1 MNNFI
6 KRKINTIIGLDM
18 KIYEYYQ
25 SLIILE
31 ETKDKHPEYERR
43 KKNLSAFIEALIK
56 EEQEEYNYFTANPT
70 AALSTYTEL
79 AKSFSSKCTPLEAL
93 LTPSRDTLITRR
105 ILTTLEI
112 IIISDRTLFN
122 YLINQ
127 KLIAR
132 IKFQSDEKSSIEAYL
147 FKEIPLI
154 DESFAKTLYTL
165 LDDEGNTKAKYHL
178 SFITPYIETI
188 LVPSSFEPIPKKQN
202 TDISF
207 NTMVTRVQKEIFLD
221 MHIGEK
227 IDEALDSMSYDD
239 NSILYTYFK
248 AALTYQSKEAIKDIK
263 SLINSLD
270 ENESLKEKLFKI
282 IQDNSKT
289 KKELSKD
296 DDLEAQ
302 RMSAYSLSSTDV
314 KILNEL
320 LELESQILNAYRG
333 LASLE
338 IKNLKDSF
346 FSKNLIELIAL
357 YTEEEK
363 TLLNYFRM
371 YPEII
376 PNILEY
382 LIETIND
389 EIKSPVELLLLYEDN
404 ETVVIAYRTIQQIK
418 SVLFESDEAYEHNL
432 HTDVKEI
439 VPSYHEKISSV
450 RDYEKRISDEV
461 SKRTIA
467 FISEDNSLE
476 SIKQKYYML
485 YACPGLENEFFQNK
499 GTFPRNLTDSITVKI
514 DLTEEEKEELNI
526 TLGLNTADLALDTLL
541 DYFDADLDDYTHE
554 ISLLINML
562 RSGLLLTDETER
574 QMLLEE
580 LEETFTTDEDYL
592 KEHEDDE
599 EIRQL
604 IKKTINEA
612 NEDFKD
618 MNKDSKKTLQ

>member
-6 KRKINTIIGLDM
+6 KRKINKIIGLDM
-18 KIYEYYQ
+18 QIYDYYQ
-25 SLIILE
+25 NLITQEENKEKHPDYEKRKQNVSSLILE
-31 ETKDKHPEYERR
+31 
-43 KKNLSAFIEALIK
+43 LLQQ
-56 EEQEEYNYFTANPT
+56 EQEEYSFFIANPT
-70 AALSTYTEL
+70 IALSTYTEL
-79 AKSFSSKCTPLEAL
+79 ARQFINKNTPLEVL
-93 LTPSRDTLITRR
+93 CTPSKDALISRR

-132 IKFQSDEKSSIEAYL
+132 IKFQSDEKSPIEAYL

-154 DESFAKTLYTL
+154 DESFAKTLYIL

-221 MHIGEK
+221 THIGEK
-227 IDEALDSMSYDD
+227 IDEALDSMAYGD

-302 RMSAYSLSSTDV
+302 RMSAYGLSSTDV

-338 IKNLKDSF
+338 IKNLKNSF
-346 FSKNLIELIAL
+346 FSKNLIELLAL

-363 TLLNYFRM
+363 TLLNHFRM

-404 ETVVIAYRTIQQIK
+404 ETVVTAYRTIQQIK

-432 HTDVKEI
+432 HADVKEI

-450 RDYEKRISDEV
+450 RDYEKLLSNEI
-461 SKRTIA
+461 SKRTIS
-467 FISEDNSLE
+467 FIEDDDSKE
-476 SIKQKYYML
+476 SIEQKYYMV
-485 YACPGLENEFFQNK
+485 YATPDLANEFFQNK
-499 GTFPRNLTDSITVKI
+499 GSFPKNLTKSLTIKN
-514 DLTEEEKEELNI
+514 DLSEAEKEELQI
-526 TLGLNTADLALDTLL
+526 TLGIDTANLALDALL
-541 DYFDADLDDYTHE
+541 DYYDSDIEEYPHE
-554 ISLLINML
+554 ISLLLGML
-562 RSGLLLTDETER
+562 RSSLLLTDTQE
-574 QMLLEE
+574 QKLLLED
-580 LEETFTTDEDYL
+580 LEDTFDNDEEYL
-592 KEHEDDE
+592 KEHEEDE
-599 EIRQL
+599 KIREL
-604 IKKTINEA
+604 IKKTLNQTK
-612 NEDFKD
+612 EDFNE
-618 MNKDSKKTLQ
+618 MNKDK

>member
-6 KRKINTIIGLDM
+6 KRKINKIIDLDM
-18 KIYEYYQ
+18 QIYDYYQ
-25 SLIILE
+25 NLITQEENKEKHPDYEKRKQNVSSLILE
-31 ETKDKHPEYERR
+31 LLQK
-43 KKNLSAFIEALIK
+43 
-56 EEQEEYNYFTANPT
+56 EQEEYSFFIANPT
-70 AALSTYTEL
+70 IALSTYTEL
-79 AKSFSSKCTPLEAL
+79 AIQFINKNTPLQVLCTPSKDAL
-93 LTPSRDTLITRR
+93 ISRR

-221 MHIGEK
+221 THIGEK
-227 IDEALDSMSYDD
+227 IDEALESMAYDD

-302 RMSAYSLSSTDV
+302 RMSAYGLSSTDV

-338 IKNLKDSF
+338 IKNLKNSF
-346 FSKNLIELIAL
+346 FSKNLIELLAL

-363 TLLNYFRM
+363 TLLNHFRM

-404 ETVVIAYRTIQQIK
+404 ETVVTAYRTIQQIK

-432 HTDVKEI
+432 HADVKEI
-439 VPSYHEKISSV
+439 VTSYHEKISSV

-461 SKRTIA
+461 SKRTIT

-476 SIKQKYYML
+476 SIKKKYYML

-499 GTFPRNLTDSITVKI
+499 GTFPRNLTDSITVKN
-514 DLTEEEKEELNI
+514 DLTEEEKAELNI

-541 DYFDADLDDYTHE
+541 DYFDADLDDYAHE

-604 IKKTINEA
+604 IKKTIDEVK
-612 NEDFKD
+612 EDFKD

>member
-6 KRKINTIIGLDM
+6 KRKINKIIDLDM
-18 KIYEYYQ
+18 QIYDYYQ
-25 SLIILE
+25 NLITQEENKEKHPDYEKRKQNVSSLILE
-31 ETKDKHPEYERR
+31 LLQK
-43 KKNLSAFIEALIK
+43 
-56 EEQEEYNYFTANPT
+56 EQEEYSFFIANPT
-70 AALSTYTEL
+70 IALSTYTEL
-79 AKSFSSKCTPLEAL
+79 ARQFINKNTPLEVL
-93 LTPSRDTLITRR
+93 CTPSKDALISRR

-112 IIISDRTLFN
+112 IIISDRKLFN

-221 MHIGEK
+221 THIGEK
-227 IDEALDSMSYDD
+227 IDEALDSMAYDD
-239 NSILYTYFK
+239 NSILHTYFK

-302 RMSAYSLSSTDV
+302 RMSAYGLSSTDV

-320 LELESQILNAYRG
+320 LELESQILNAYKG

-338 IKNLKDSF
+338 IKNLKNSF
-346 FSKNLIELIAL
+346 FSKNLIELLAL

-363 TLLNYFRM
+363 TLLNHFRM

-404 ETVVIAYRTIQQIK
+404 ETVVTAYRTIQQIK
-418 SVLFESDEAYEHNL
+418 SILFESDEAYEHNL
-432 HTDVKEI
+432 HADVKEI

-450 RDYEKRISDEV
+450 RDYEKLLSNEI
-461 SKRTIA
+461 SKRTIS
-467 FISEDNSLE
+467 FIEDDDSKE
-476 SIKQKYYML
+476 SIEQKYYMV
-485 YACPGLENEFFQNK
+485 YATPDLANEFFQNK
-499 GTFPRNLTDSITVKI
+499 GSFPKNLTKSLTIKN
-514 DLTEEEKEELNI
+514 DLSEAEKEELQI
-526 TLGLNTADLALDTLL
+526 TLGIDSANLALDALL
-541 DYFDADLDDYTHE
+541 DYYDSDIEEYPHE
-554 ISLLINML
+554 ISLLLGML
-562 RSGLLLTDETER
+562 RSSLLLTDTLE
-574 QMLLEE
+574 QKLLLED
-580 LEETFTTDEDYL
+580 LEDTFDNDEEYL
-592 KEHEDDE
+592 KEHEEDE
-599 EIRQL
+599 QIREL
-604 IKKTINEA
+604 IKKTLNQTK
-612 NEDFKD
+612 EDFNE
-618 MNKDSKKTLQ
+618 MNKDNQKNLQ

>member
-6 KRKINTIIGLDM
+6 KRKINKIIGLDM
-18 KIYEYYQ
+18 QIYDYYQ
-25 SLIILE
+25 NLITQEENKEKHPDYEKRKQNVSSLILE
-31 ETKDKHPEYERR
+31 LLQK
-43 KKNLSAFIEALIK
+43 
-56 EEQEEYNYFTANPT
+56 EQEEYSFFIANPT
-70 AALSTYTEL
+70 IALSTYTEL
-79 AKSFSSKCTPLEAL
+79 ARQFINKNTPLEVL
-93 LTPSRDTLITRR
+93 CTPSKDALISRR

-221 MHIGEK
+221 THIGEK
-227 IDEALDSMSYDD
+227 IDEALESMAYDD

-302 RMSAYSLSSTDV
+302 RMSAYGLSSTDV

-333 LASLE
+333 LSSLE
-338 IKNLKDSF
+338 IKNLKNSF
-346 FSKNLIELIAL
+346 FSKNLIELLAL

-363 TLLNYFRM
+363 TLLNHFRM

-404 ETVVIAYRTIQQIK
+404 ETVVTAYRTIQQIK

-432 HTDVKEI
+432 HADVKEI

-450 RDYEKRISDEV
+450 RDYEKLLSNEI
-461 SKRTIA
+461 SKRTIS
-467 FISEDNSLE
+467 FIEDDDLKE
-476 SIKQKYYML
+476 SIEQKYYMV
-485 YACPGLENEFFQNK
+485 YATPDLANEFFQNK
-499 GTFPRNLTDSITVKI
+499 GSFPKNLTKSLTIKN
-514 DLTEEEKEELNI
+514 DLSEAEKEELQI
-526 TLGLNTADLALDTLL
+526 TLGIDTANLALDALL
-541 DYFDADLDDYTHE
+541 DYYDSDIEEYPHE
-554 ISLLINML
+554 ISLLLGML
-562 RSGLLLTDETER
+562 RSSLLLTDTQE
-574 QMLLEE
+574 QKLLLED
-580 LEETFTTDEDYL
+580 LEDTFDNDEEYL
-592 KEHEDDE
+592 KEHEEDE
-599 EIRQL
+599 QIREL
-604 IKKTINEA
+604 IKKTLNQTK
-612 NEDFKD
+612 EDFNE
-618 MNKDSKKTLQ
+618 MNKDNQKNLQ

>member
-1 MNNFI
+1 MDNFI
-6 KRKINTIIGLDM
+6 KSKINRIIELNL
-18 KIYEYYQ
+18 KIYDYYQ
-25 SLIILE
+25 SLITLE
-31 ETKDKHPEYERR
+31 ETKDKHPDYEKR
-43 KKNLSAFIEALIK
+43 KKNISSFILELLQQ
-56 EEQEEYNYFTANPT
+56 EHEEYSFFIANPT
-70 AALSTYTEL
+70 IALSTYTEL
-79 AKSFSSKCTPLEAL
+79 ARQFINKNTPLEVL
-93 LTPSRDTLITRR
+93 CTPSKDALISRR

-122 YLINQ
+122 YLINR

-221 MHIGEK
+221 THIGEK
-227 IDEALDSMSYDD
+227 IDEALDSMAYDD

-302 RMSAYSLSSTDV
+302 RMSAYGLSSTDV

-346 FSKNLIELIAL
+346 FSKNLIELLAL

-404 ETVVIAYRTIQQIK
+404 ETVVTAYRTIQQIK
-418 SVLFESDEAYEHNL
+418 SVLFESDEA
-432 HTDVKEI
+432 
-439 VPSYHEKISSV
+439 
-450 RDYEKRISDEV
+450 
-461 SKRTIA
+461 SKRTII

-476 SIKQKYYML
+476 SIKKKYYML

-499 GTFPRNLTDSITVKI
+499 GTFPRNLTDSITVKN
-514 DLTEEEKEELNI
+514 DLTEEEKAELNI

-541 DYFDADLDDYTHE
+541 DYFDADLDDYAHE

-612 NEDFKD
+612 NEDIKD

>member
-6 KRKINTIIGLDM
+6 KRKINKIIGLDM
-18 KIYEYYQ
+18 QIYDYYQ
-25 SLIILE
+25 NLITQEENKEKHPDYEKRKQNVSSLILE
-31 ETKDKHPEYERR
+31 LLQK
-43 KKNLSAFIEALIK
+43 
-56 EEQEEYNYFTANPT
+56 EQEEYSFFIANPT
-70 AALSTYTEL
+70 IALSTYTEL
-79 AKSFSSKCTPLEAL
+79 ARQFINKNTPLEVL
-93 LTPSRDTLITRR
+93 CTPSKDALISRR

-112 IIISDRTLFN
+112 IIISDRKLFN

-221 MHIGEK
+221 THIGEK
-227 IDEALDSMSYDD
+227 IDEALDSMAYDD

-302 RMSAYSLSSTDV
+302 RMSAYGLSSTDV

-338 IKNLKDSF
+338 IKNLKNSF
-346 FSKNLIELIAL
+346 FSKNLIELLAL

-363 TLLNYFRM
+363 TLLNHFRM

-404 ETVVIAYRTIQQIK
+404 ETVVTAYRTIQQIK
-418 SVLFESDEAYEHNL
+418 SILFESDEAYEHNL
-432 HTDVKEI
+432 HADVKEI

-450 RDYEKRISDEV
+450 RDYEKLLSNEI
-461 SKRTIA
+461 SKRTIS
-467 FISEDNSLE
+467 FIEDDDSKE
-476 SIKQKYYML
+476 SIEQKYYMV
-485 YACPGLENEFFQNK
+485 YATPDLANEFFQNK
-499 GTFPRNLTDSITVKI
+499 GSFPKNLTKSLTIKN
-514 DLTEEEKEELNI
+514 DLSETEKEELQI
-526 TLGLNTADLALDTLL
+526 TLGIDTANLALEALL
-541 DYFDADLDDYTHE
+541 DYYDSDIEEYPHE
-554 ISLLINML
+554 ISLLLGML
-562 RSGLLLTDETER
+562 RSSLLLTDTQE
-574 QMLLEE
+574 QKLLLED
-580 LEETFTTDEDYL
+580 LEDTFDNDEEYL
-592 KEHEDDE
+592 KEHEEDE
-599 EIRQL
+599 QIREL
-604 IKKTINEA
+604 IKKTLNQTK
-612 NEDFKD
+612 EDFNE
-618 MNKDSKKTLQ
+618 MNKDNQKNLQ

>member
-1 MNNFI
+1 MDNFI
-6 KRKINTIIGLDM
+6 KSKINRIIELNL
-18 KIYEYYQ
+18 KIYDYYQ
-25 SLIILE
+25 SLITLE
-31 ETKDKHPEYERR
+31 ETKDKHPDYEKR
-43 KKNLSAFIEALIK
+43 KKNISSFILELLQQ
-56 EEQEEYNYFTANPT
+56 EHEEYSFFIANPT
-70 AALSTYTEL
+70 IALSTYTEL
-79 AKSFSSKCTPLEAL
+79 ARQFINKNTPLEVL
-93 LTPSRDTLITRR
+93 CTPSKDALISRR

-221 MHIGEK
+221 THIGEK
-227 IDEALDSMSYDD
+227 IDEALDSMAYDD

-302 RMSAYSLSSTDV
+302 RMSAYGLSSTDV

-346 FSKNLIELIAL
+346 FSKNLIELLAL

-404 ETVVIAYRTIQQIK
+404 ETVVTAYRTIQQIK
-418 SVLFESDEAYEHNL
+418 SVLFESDE
-432 HTDVKEI
+432 
-439 VPSYHEKISSV
+439 
-450 RDYEKRISDEV
+450 V
-461 SKRTIA
+461 SKRTII

-476 SIKQKYYML
+476 SIKKKYYML

-499 GTFPRNLTDSITVKI
+499 GTFPRNLTDSITVKN
-514 DLTEEEKEELNI
+514 DLTEEEKAELNI

-541 DYFDADLDDYTHE
+541 DYFDADLDDYAHE

-604 IKKTINEA
+604 IKKTIDEVK
-612 NEDFKD
+612 EDFKD

>member
-1 MNNFI
+1 MDNFI
-6 KRKINTIIGLDM
+6 KSKINRIIELNL
-18 KIYEYYQ
+18 KIYDYYQ
-25 SLIILE
+25 SLITLE
-31 ETKDKHPEYERR
+31 ETKDKHPDYEKR
-43 KKNLSAFIEALIK
+43 KKNISSFILELLQQ
-56 EEQEEYNYFTANPT
+56 EHEEYSFFIANPT
-70 AALSTYTEL
+70 IALSTYTEL
-79 AKSFSSKCTPLEAL
+79 ARQFINKNTPLEVL
-93 LTPSRDTLITRR
+93 CTPSKDALISRR

-165 LDDEGNTKAKYHL
+165 LDDEGNTKAKYYL

-221 MHIGEK
+221 THIGEK
-227 IDEALDSMSYDD
+227 IDEALDSMAYDD

-302 RMSAYSLSSTDV
+302 RMSAYGLSSTDV

-346 FSKNLIELIAL
+346 FSKNLIELLAL

-404 ETVVIAYRTIQQIK
+404 ETVVTAYRTIQQIK
-418 SVLFESDEAYEHNL
+418 SVLFESDE
-432 HTDVKEI
+432 
-439 VPSYHEKISSV
+439 
-450 RDYEKRISDEV
+450 V
-461 SKRTIA
+461 SKRTIT

-476 SIKQKYYML
+476 SIKKKYYML

-499 GTFPRNLTDSITVKI
+499 GTFPRNLTDSITVKN
-514 DLTEEEKEELNI
+514 DLTEEEKAELNI

-541 DYFDADLDDYTHE
+541 DYFDADLDDYAHE
-554 ISLLINML
+554 ISLLISML

-612 NEDFKD
+612 NEDIKD

>member
-6 KRKINTIIGLDM
+6 KRKINKIIGLDM
-18 KIYEYYQ
+18 QIYDYYQ
-25 SLIILE
+25 NLITQEENKEKHPDYEKRKQNVSSLILE
-31 ETKDKHPEYERR
+31 LLQK
-43 KKNLSAFIEALIK
+43 
-56 EEQEEYNYFTANPT
+56 EQEEYSFFIANPT
-70 AALSTYTEL
+70 IALSTYTEL
-79 AKSFSSKCTPLEAL
+79 ARQFINKNTTLEVLCTP
-93 LTPSRDTLITRR
+93 SKDTLISRR

-132 IKFQSDEKSSIEAYL
+132 IKFQSDEKSSIETYL

-221 MHIGEK
+221 THIGEK
-227 IDEALDSMSYDD
+227 IDEALDSMAYDD

-270 ENESLKEKLFKI
+270 ENDSLKEKLFKI

-302 RMSAYSLSSTDV
+302 RMSAYGLSSTDV

-320 LELESQILNAYRG
+320 LELESQILNAYKG

-338 IKNLKDSF
+338 IKNLKNSF
-346 FSKNLIELIAL
+346 FSKNLIELLAL

-363 TLLNYFRM
+363 TLLNHFRM

-376 PNILEY
+376 PNVLEY

-389 EIKSPVELLLLYEDN
+389 EIKSPVELILVYQDN
-404 ETVVIAYRTIQQIK
+404 EKVVTAYRTIQQIK
-418 SVLFESDEAYEHNL
+418 SILFESDEAYEHNL
-432 HTDVKEI
+432 HADVKEI

-450 RDYEKRISDEV
+450 RDYEKLLSNEI
-461 SKRTIA
+461 SKRTIS
-467 FISEDNSLE
+467 FIEDDDSKE
-476 SIKQKYYML
+476 SIEQKYYMV
-485 YACPGLENEFFQNK
+485 YATPDLANEFFQNK
-499 GTFPRNLTDSITVKI
+499 GSFPKNLTKSLTIKN
-514 DLTEEEKEELNI
+514 DLSEAEKEELQI
-526 TLGLNTADLALDTLL
+526 TLGIDTANLALDALL
-541 DYFDADLDDYTHE
+541 DYYDSEIEEYPHE
-554 ISLLINML
+554 ISLLLGML
-562 RSGLLLTDETER
+562 RSSLLLTDTQE
-574 QMLLEE
+574 QKLLLED
-580 LEETFTTDEDYL
+580 LEDTFDNDEEYL
-592 KEHEDDE
+592 KEHEEDE
-599 EIRQL
+599 QIREL
-604 IKKTINEA
+604 IKKTLNQTK
-612 NEDFKD
+612 EDFNE
-618 MNKDSKKTLQ
+618 MNKDNQKNLQ

>member
-6 KRKINTIIGLDM
+6 KRKINKIIDLDM
-18 KIYEYYQ
+18 QIYDYYQ
-25 SLIILE
+25 NLITQEENKEKHPDYEKRKQNVSSLILE
-31 ETKDKHPEYERR
+31 LLQK
-43 KKNLSAFIEALIK
+43 
-56 EEQEEYNYFTANPT
+56 EQEEYSFFIANPT
-70 AALSTYTEL
+70 IALSTYTEL
-79 AKSFSSKCTPLEAL
+79 ARQFINKNTPLEVL
-93 LTPSRDTLITRR
+93 CTPSKDALISRR

-202 TDISF
+202 TDISL

-221 MHIGEK
+221 THIGEK
-227 IDEALDSMSYDD
+227 IDEALDSMAYDD

-270 ENESLKEKLFKI
+270 ENDSLKEKLFKI

-302 RMSAYSLSSTDV
+302 RMSAYGLSSTDV

-338 IKNLKDSF
+338 IKNLKNSF
-346 FSKNLIELIAL
+346 FSKNLIELLAL

-363 TLLNYFRM
+363 TLLNHLRM

-404 ETVVIAYRTIQQIK
+404 ETVVTAYRTIQQIK

-432 HTDVKEI
+432 HADVKEI

-450 RDYEKRISDEV
+450 RDYEKLLSNEI
-461 SKRTIA
+461 SKRTIS
-467 FISEDNSLE
+467 FIEDDDSKE
-476 SIKQKYYML
+476 SIEQKYYMV
-485 YACPGLENEFFQNK
+485 YATPDLANEFFQNK
-499 GTFPRNLTDSITVKI
+499 GSFPKNLTKSLTIKN
-514 DLTEEEKEELNI
+514 DLSEAEKEELQI
-526 TLGLNTADLALDTLL
+526 TLGIDTANLALDALL
-541 DYFDADLDDYTHE
+541 DYYDSDIEEYPHE
-554 ISLLINML
+554 ISLLLGML
-562 RSGLLLTDETER
+562 RSSLLLIDTLE
-574 QMLLEE
+574 QKLLLED
-580 LEETFTTDEDYL
+580 LEDTFDNDEEYL
-592 KEHEDDE
+592 KEHEEDE
-599 EIRQL
+599 QIREL
-604 IKKTINEA
+604 IKKTLNQTK
-612 NEDFKD
+612 EDFNE
-618 MNKDSKKTLQ
+618 MNKDNQKNLQ